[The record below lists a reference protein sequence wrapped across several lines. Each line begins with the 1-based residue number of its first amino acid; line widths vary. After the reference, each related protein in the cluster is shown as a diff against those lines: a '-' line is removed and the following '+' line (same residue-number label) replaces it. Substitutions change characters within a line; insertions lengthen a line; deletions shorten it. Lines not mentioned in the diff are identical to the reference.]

1 MLDRRT
7 FIATGT
13 AVAAMSAS
21 GTASRAAAAGIA
33 MEAVRVDTRTV
44 TGPLPHVWAES
55 VGSDRAAITMRE
67 EWRQD
72 MRIGVAEA
80 GIKRARFHGIFN
92 DEMGVFGRSILEMRR
107 GGGPNWLNVYR
118 VYDGLRD
125 IGIDPYVE
133 LSFMP
138 GKLASGK
145 TQFGFYGGN
154 ITPPTSD
161 ADYAA
166 FIKGFTA
173 AMVDR
178 YGIETVRRW
187 PFEVWN
193 EPNLGFF
200 WTADR
205 QRYFDMYKAA
215 AVAIKSV
222 DPRIQVGGPATS
234 KAAWIGEFAEWCAA
248 NNAPVDFFAT
258 HVYAGDDQDEVF
270 GKGAPRRGINE
281 VIPDALAIA
290 RRTIDGGPMAG
301 KPLWLSE
308 WSSDSPAMIAHVIA
322 HSMAHCAGMSQW
334 VLSGMYEEL
343 GVDNY
348 MLKEGSMGWSMMI
361 DGIAKPAFNTYRLLH
376 RLGSERLAVQG
387 PALASRG
394 GDGRI
399 AALVWNLAEVDQPGG
414 IPGMT
419 SERNLR
425 GDRKRIALAF
435 DGIKGGRTA
444 EVRYVDWERGSP
456 MPAWR
461 AMGSPQYPSR
471 EQVAQLRKASLPV
484 VERRR
489 LDPNGTLELDLP
501 PEGLAL
507 VEIA

>member
-1 MLDRRT
+1 MFDRRT
-7 FIATGT
+7 FLATSAAT
-13 AVAAMSAS
+13 AALGAVHVRAATLPTLPVRIDTRAV
-21 GTASRAAAAGIA
+21 TAS
-33 MEAVRVDTRTV
+33 
-44 TGPLPHVWAES
+44 LPHVWEES

-72 MRIGVAEA
+72 MRIGHTEA
-80 GIKRARFHGIFN
+80 GFKRARFHGIFN
-92 DEMGVFGRSILEMRR
+92 DELGVFGKSILEMRR
-107 GGGPNWLNVYR
+107 NGGPNWLNVYR
-118 VYDGLRD
+118 VYDGLLD
-125 IGIDPYVE
+125 IGISPYVE

-138 GKLASGK
+138 GRLASGK

-161 ADYAA
+161 ADFAQ
-166 FIKGFTA
+166 FLKSFTA

-178 YGIETVRRW
+178 YGIETVRNW

-193 EPNLGFF
+193 EPNLSFF
-200 WTADR
+200 WTADK

-234 KAAWIGEFAEWCAA
+234 KTAWIGDFAQWCAA

-258 HVYAGDDQDEVF
+258 HAYAGDEQDDIF
-270 GKGAPRRGINE
+270 GKGAPRRSVND
-281 VIPDALAIA
+281 VIPDALANA
-290 RRTIDGGPMAG
+290 RKTIDAGPFAG

-308 WSSDSPAMIAHVIA
+308 WSSDSPAMIAHVISN
-322 HSMAHCAGMSQW
+322 SMGHCAGMSQW
-334 VLSGMYEEL
+334 TLSGMYEEL

-361 DGIAKPAFNTYRLLH
+361 DGIAKPSFNAYRLLH
-376 RLGSERLAVQG
+376 RLGTERLAAQG
-387 PALASRG
+387 PVLASRHK
-394 GDGRI
+394 DGRI

-419 SERNLR
+419 AERNVR
-425 GDRKRIALAF
+425 GEPKRIVVTL
-435 DGIKGGRTA
+435 DGVKAGRTA
-444 EVRYVDWERGSP
+444 EIRYVDWERGSP
-456 MPAWR
+456 MPTWR

-471 EQVAQLRKASLPV
+471 EQVAQLRKASQPA

-489 LDPNGTLELDLP
+489 VETDGTLPLDLP

-507 VEIA
+507 IEFA